1 MTAQNYTFRLDLFT
15 IYNTRAQLKD
25 RDYVTISLAVAGQQP
40 MTKIRAMGDLD
51 NGTYDT
57 GLAFENVSV
66 DDDQMVRFSYTIIN
80 NGHSDPN
87 ALEKALLKTAPGLA
101 KQAGDAVD
109 PLLGQLFN
117 WLVTEIGTAL
127 FADCDGPVAASVH
140 QFSGAQLRDG
150 TNSSG
155 TVSHNDRN
163 LVGA

>member
-1 MTAQNYTFRLDLFT
+1 
-15 IYNTRAQLKD
+15 
-25 RDYVTISLAVAGQQP
+25 

-155 TVSHNDRN
+155 TVSHNDRMWG
-163 LVGA
+163 LIPPRSAAVILAIMSVGAFEASPALITVLC